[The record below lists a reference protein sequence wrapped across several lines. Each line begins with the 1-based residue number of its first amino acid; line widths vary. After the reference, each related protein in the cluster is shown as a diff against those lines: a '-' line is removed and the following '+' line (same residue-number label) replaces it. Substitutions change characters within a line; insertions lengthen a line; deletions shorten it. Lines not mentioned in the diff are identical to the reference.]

1 MFSVVI
7 PVYNHERFLEKAVA
21 SAIESELV
29 KEVLLC
35 DDGSSDDS
43 AQICAQ
49 IAKKNPEKVKDWS
62 ESPPKNLGAHHR
74 LNQLCLQATQPWI
87 RVLNSDDFFLPTSFE
102 TISLLSFT
110 QKADFISGS
119 LLICDADGVFLGTK
133 KGIFEP
139 EYPLPFELESKAL
152 LSKKDF
158 VSLLLN
164 QNYLATTTNM
174 AFKKSL
180 FLETGGFR
188 DFRYA
193 HDWDFA
199 LRAAFLGNPIWSGA
213 PLAVY
218 RLHGTNTNLEISP
231 HANGELCRLFARLLY
246 DFPEIESNGLNTHLL
261 QTNQHILPWP
271 VSPQRSMKVPTH
283 GKKERILI
291 QDGVPPEAM
300 GNVLLG
306 FAVMEYDFIVVSK
319 SLADSTDAFRAA
331 FWGNIAAIGKGI
343 QLIESKSENM
353 PSLVGRFI
361 RCPQKQEAAGTALQ
375 VADTGKKIPGMITGA
390 DIKIEGDESNEMV
403 QRGWVLA
410 ELERILKKDP
420 KDSRPVIY
428 VLPIFLAV
436 GGVERNTIEVIR
448 TLQEKFNF
456 IVVTSERLS
465 PAQGS
470 LHWQLYDLKVPV
482 VDLAEIA
489 DTEHH
494 LKILTVLSQIIRPD
508 LIWICN
514 GSPWLV
520 EHTTQL
526 RRLFASIPMV
536 DQQVYDT
543 EEGWIQHYDKKGV
556 QSFDHFIA
564 INSKIHKKFINKLRM
579 PAHRVSLIYSALNE
593 APVIAASRLIC
604 KRMDARRNLEIPE
617 SFDKVFIFIGRLTDQ
632 KRPLAF
638 LELVRDAQKTNK
650 STYFLMIGDGEMAAE
665 CDRFIEKNYLR
676 NILRIPFHPL
686 TPEVIALADG
696 MIITSIYE
704 GLPIAMLEALAVG
717 IPVLATDVGDIRLVL
732 EEYGSGLVGDHIDQ
746 DGKSKLQVG
755 EWEDFIQNFQSLQN
769 CALKSRKSII
779 ARFGSAT
786 ISDQYEK
793 LFTSCMQASC
803 RKSCNGN
810 PK

>member
-7 PVYNHERFLEKAVA
+7 PVYNHARFLEKAVA

-35 DDGSSDDS
+35 DDGSSDNS

-49 IAKKNPEKVKDWS
+49 IAIKNPEKVKDCS
-62 ESPPKNLGAHHR
+62 ESQPKNLGAHQR

-119 LLICDADGVFLGTK
+119 LFICDEDGVFLGTK

-139 EYPLPFELESKAL
+139 EYPVPIEVEGKAL

-158 VSLLLN
+158 VPLLLN

-199 LRAAFLGNPIWSGA
+199 LRAAFLGNPIWSAA

-218 RLHGTNTNLEISP
+218 RLHGKNTNLEISP
-231 HANGELCRLFARLLY
+231 HANGELCRLFASLLNE
-246 DFPEIESNGLNTHLL
+246 FPSIESNGFNAHLL
-261 QTNQHILPWP
+261 QTNQHIAPWP
-271 VSPQRSMKVPTH
+271 ASPPRSIRVPPTH
-283 GKKERILI
+283 EKKERILI

-300 GNVLLG
+300 GNVLLSL
-306 FAVMEYDFIVVSK
+306 AVMEYNFVVVSK
-319 SLADSTDAFRAA
+319 SLADSTDVFRAA

-343 QLIESKSENM
+343 HLIEGKSKNL
-353 PSLVGRFI
+353 PALRGRFI
-361 RCPQKQEAAGTALQ
+361 RCPQKQ
-375 VADTGKKIPGMITGA
+375 ADVTERIHPPDSKKIPGKISGA
-390 DIKIEGDESNEMV
+390 DIRIEGDESDERV

-420 KDSRPVIY
+420 RDSRPVIY

-448 TLQEKFNF
+448 ALQEKFNF

-465 PAQGS
+465 TAQGS

-494 LKILTVLSQIIRPD
+494 LKILTVLSQIIPPD

-520 EHTTQL
+520 KHATHL
-526 RRLFASIPMV
+526 RRLFANIPMV

-617 SFDKVFIFIGRLTDQ
+617 SFDKVFIFIGRLTEQ
-632 KRPLAF
+632 KQPLSF
-638 LELVRDAQKTNK
+638 LEIVRHAQTAHP
-650 STYFLMIGDGEMAAE
+650 STYFLMVGNGEMAGD
-665 CDRFIEKNYLR
+665 CDRFIRR
-676 NILRIPFHPL
+676 NGLHNIRWIPFHPL

-755 EWEDFIQNFQSLQN
+755 EWEEFIQNFQSLQS

-803 RKSCNGN
+803 RKSRNGN

>member
-1 MFSVVI
+1 VFSVVI
-7 PVYNHERFLEKAVA
+7 PVYNHARFLEKAAA

-29 KEVLLC
+29 EEVLLC

-49 IAKKNPEKVKDWS
+49 IAKKNPEKVKDCS
-62 ESPPKNLGAHHR
+62 ESWPKNVGAHHR

-87 RVLNSDDFFLPTSFE
+87 RVLNSDDFFLPNSFE

-110 QKADFISGS
+110 QKADFVSGS
-119 LLICDADGVFLGTK
+119 LLICDLDDVFIGTK

-139 EYPLPFELESKAL
+139 EYPLTFEMESKAL

-158 VSLLLN
+158 VPLLLN

-180 FLETGGFR
+180 FVETGGFR

-199 LRAAFLGNPIWSGA
+199 LRAAFLGTPIWSA
-213 PLAVY
+213 TPLAVY
-218 RLHGTNTNLEISP
+218 RLHGKNTNLEFSP
-231 HANGELCRLFARLLY
+231 HANGELCRLFASLLNE
-246 DFPEIESNGLNTHLL
+246 FPEIESIGLNKHLL
-261 QTNQHILPWP
+261 QTNQHIFPWP
-271 VSPQRSMKVPTH
+271 ATPHRSVRIPNH
-283 GKKERILI
+283 GKKGQILI
-291 QDGVPPEAM
+291 QNGVPPEAM

-343 QLIESKSENM
+343 QLIEGKDKNT
-353 PSLVGRFI
+353 PSLVGRFM
-361 RCPQKQEAAGTALQ
+361 RCPQKQ
-375 VADTGKKIPGMITGA
+375 ADVTERIHLPDLKKIPGKISGA
-390 DIKIEGDESNEMV
+390 DIRIEGDESDERV
-403 QRGWVLA
+403 QRGWVFA
-410 ELERILKKDP
+410 ELERIFHKDP
-420 KDSRPVIY
+420 KDRRPVIY

-448 TLQEKFNF
+448 ALQEKFRF
-456 IVVTSERLS
+456 IVITSERLS

-489 DTEHH
+489 DTENH
-494 LKILTVLSQIIRPD
+494 LKILTALSQIIPPD

-520 EHTTQL
+520 EHATHL
-526 RRLFASIPMV
+526 RRLFANVPIV

-543 EEGWIQHYDKKGV
+543 EEGWIQYYDKKGI

-564 INSKIHKKFINKLRM
+564 INSKIRNKFIQEIKI
-579 PAHRVSLIYSALNE
+579 PTHRVSLIYPAFNREPVLSARLLGS
-593 APVIAASRLIC
+593 SRLNG
-604 KRMDARRNLEIPE
+604 RRELGIPE
-617 SFDKVFIFIGRLTDQ
+617 YFDKLFIFVGRLTDQ
-632 KRPLAF
+632 KNPLSF
-638 LELVRDAQKTNK
+638 LELVRSAQKTHP
-650 STYFLMIGDGEMAAE
+650 TAFFIMIGDGEMAAK
-665 CDRFIEKNYLR
+665 CDEFIKANHII
-676 NILRIPFHPL
+676 NIRRISYHPRP
-686 TPEVIALADG
+686 PEIMVFADG

-732 EEYGSGLVGDHIDQ
+732 EEYGSGVVSNDMQ
-746 DGKSKLQVG
+746 ADGPPQLKLKD
-755 EWEDFIQNFQSLQN
+755 WENFVQNHKNLQN
-769 CALKSRKSII
+769 CAQANKDKVLSSFDSK
-779 ARFGSAT
+779 A
-786 ISDQYEK
+786 ISNQYEK
-793 LFTSCMQASC
+793 LFSEST
-803 RKSCNGN
+803 KHT
-810 PK
+810 

>member
-180 FLETGGFR
+180 FLEAGGFR

-199 LRAAFLGNPIWSGA
+199 LRAAFLGNPIWSVA

-218 RLHGTNTNLEISP
+218 RLHGKNTNLEISP
-231 HANGELCRLFARLLY
+231 HANGELCRLFASLLNE
-246 DFPEIESNGLNTHLL
+246 FPEIESNGLNTHLL
-261 QTNQHILPWP
+261 KTNQHILPWP
-271 VSPQRSMKVPTH
+271 ARPTRSTENPDQK
-283 GKKERILI
+283 KKERILI

-319 SLADSTDAFRAA
+319 SLTDSTDVFRAA

-343 QLIESKSENM
+343 QLIEGKSENM

-361 RCPQKQEAAGTALQ
+361 RCPQKQ
-375 VADTGKKIPGMITGA
+375 ADVTERMHLPDLKKVPGKISGA
-390 DIKIEGDESNEMV
+390 DIRIEGDESDERV

-410 ELERILKKDP
+410 ELERIFKKDP

-448 TLQEKFNF
+448 ALQEKFNF

-494 LKILTVLSQIIRPD
+494 LKILTVLSQIIPPD

-520 EHTTQL
+520 EHATHL
-526 RRLFASIPMV
+526 RRLFANIPIV

-564 INSKIHKKFINKLRM
+564 INSKIRTKFIQEIKI
-579 PAHRVSLIYSALNE
+579 PSHRVSLIYPALNRE
-593 APVIAASRLIC
+593 PVLAARQLGSSRSNG
-604 KRMDARRNLEIPE
+604 RRELGIPE
-617 SFDKVFIFIGRLTDQ
+617 SFDKLFIFVGRLTDQ
-632 KRPLAF
+632 KTPLSF
-638 LELVRDAQKTNK
+638 LELVRSAQKTHP
-650 STYFLMIGDGEMAAE
+650 TAYFIMIGDGEMAAD
-665 CDRFIEKNYLR
+665 CDEFIKANR
-676 NILRIPFHPL
+676 MINIRRISYHPRP
-686 TPEVIALADG
+686 PEIMVLADG

-732 EEYGSGLVGDHIDQ
+732 QEYGSGLVGDHIDQ

-755 EWEDFIQNFQSLQN
+755 EWEEFIQNFQSLQS

-803 RKSCNGN
+803 RKSRNGN

>member
-7 PVYNHERFLEKAVA
+7 PVYNHARFLEKAVA

-35 DDGSSDDS
+35 DDGSSDNS

-49 IAKKNPEKVKDWS
+49 IAIKNPEKVKDCS
-62 ESPPKNLGAHHR
+62 ESQPKNLGAHQR

-87 RVLNSDDFFLPTSFE
+87 RVLNSDDFFLPTTFE

-119 LLICDADGVFLGTK
+119 LFICDADGVFLGTK

-139 EYPLPFELESKAL
+139 EYPLPIELESKAL

-158 VSLLLN
+158 VPLLLN

-174 AFKKSL
+174 AFRKSL
-180 FLETGGFR
+180 FLEVGGFR

-199 LRAAFLGNPIWSGA
+199 LRAAFLGNPIWSAA

-218 RLHGTNTNLEISP
+218 RLHGKNTNLEVSP
-231 HANGELCRLFARLLY
+231 HANGELFRLFASLLNE
-246 DFPEIESNGLNTHLL
+246 FPEIESNGLNTHLL

-271 VSPQRSMKVPTH
+271 ASPPRSMRVPAH

-300 GNVLLG
+300 SNVLLSLV
-306 FAVMEYDFIVVSK
+306 VMEYDFVVVSK

-331 FWGNIAAIGKGI
+331 FSGNVAAIGKGI
-343 QLIESKSENM
+343 QLIEGESKNM
-353 PSLVGRFI
+353 PALRGRCI
-361 RCPQKQEAAGTALQ
+361 RCPQKQ
-375 VADTGKKIPGMITGA
+375 ADVTKRIHLPDLKKIPGKISGA
-390 DIKIEGDESNEMV
+390 DIRIEGDEKDEKV
-403 QRGWVLA
+403 QRRWVIA
-410 ELERILKKDP
+410 ELERIFKKDP

-448 TLQEKFNF
+448 ALQEKFNF

-470 LHWQLYDLKVPV
+470 LHWQLYDLKIPV

-494 LKILTVLSQIIRPD
+494 LKVLTVLNQIIPPD

-520 EHTTQL
+520 DHATHI
-526 RRLFASIPMV
+526 RRLFANIPIV

-564 INSKIHKKFINKLRM
+564 INSKIHKKFINKLKM
-579 PAHRVSLIYSALNE
+579 PAHRVSLIYPSLNE
-593 APVIAASRLIC
+593 APVIAASRLISM
-604 KRMDARRNLEIPE
+604 RMDARRNLEIPE

-638 LELVRDAQKTNK
+638 LELVRHAQKTNK
-650 STYFLMIGDGEMAAE
+650 SAYFLMIGDGEMAAE
-665 CDRFIEKNYLR
+665 CDRFIEKNCLH

-746 DGKSKLQVG
+746 DGKAKLQVG

-803 RKSCNGN
+803 KKSRNGN

>member
-7 PVYNHERFLEKAVA
+7 PVYNHARFLEKAVA

-102 TISLLSFT
+102 TISLLGFT

-139 EYPLPFELESKAL
+139 EYPLPIEVEGKPL

-158 VSLLLN
+158 VPLLLN

-199 LRAAFLGNPIWSGA
+199 LRAAFLGSPIWSAA
-213 PLAVY
+213 PLAAY
-218 RLHGTNTNLEISP
+218 RLHGKNTNLEVSP
-231 HANGELCRLFARLLY
+231 HANGEICRLFANLL
-246 DFPEIESNGLNTHLL
+246 DEFPEIESIGLNKKLL
-261 QTNQHILPWP
+261 EENQHIWPWP
-271 VSPQRSMKVPTH
+271 KNPQSRAYITNH
-283 GKKERILI
+283 GTKENIVI
-291 QDGVPPEAM
+291 QDGIPPEAM
-300 GNVLLG
+300 SNVLLG

-319 SLADSTDAFRAA
+319 SLTDSTDVFRAA

-343 QLIESKSENM
+343 QLIEDDDKHM
-353 PSLVGRFI
+353 PSLNGRFI
-361 RCPQKQEAAGTALQ
+361 RCPQKQ
-375 VADTGKKIPGMITGA
+375 ADVTERIHLPDLKKVPGKISGA
-390 DIKIEGDESNEMV
+390 DIRIKGDESDERV
-403 QRGWVLA
+403 DRGWA
-410 ELERILKKDP
+410 MDELERIFQKDP

-494 LKILTVLSQIIRPD
+494 LKILTVLSQIIPPD

-520 EHTTQL
+520 DHATHL
-526 RRLFASIPMV
+526 RRLFANIPIV

-564 INSKIHKKFINKLRM
+564 INSRIYEKFIKELRI
-579 PAHRVSLIYSALNE
+579 PAHRLSLIYPALNE
-593 APVIAASRLIC
+593 DSVIAARKLIATRNVGRLS
-604 KRMDARRNLEIPE
+604 LGIPE
-617 SFDKVFIFIGRLTDQ
+617 SFDKVFIFVGRLTDQ
-632 KRPLAF
+632 KRPLSF
-638 LELVRDAQKTNK
+638 LELVKHVQKTHQQI
-650 STYFLMIGDGEMAAE
+650 YFLMIGDGEMAGV
-665 CDRFIEKNYLR
+665 CDRFIEKNRLR
-676 NILRIPFHPL
+676 NIRRIPFHPRA
-686 TPEVIALADG
+686 PEVNALADG

-732 EEYGSGLVGDHIDQ
+732 EEYGSGLVGDHIDL

-755 EWEDFIQNFQSLQN
+755 EWEEFIQNFQSLQN

-779 ARFGSAT
+779 SRFGSAT
-786 ISDQYEK
+786 ITNQYER
-793 LFTSCMQASC
+793 LFAACMQSSC
-803 RKSCNGN
+803 KKSRNRN

>member
-1 MFSVVI
+1 
-7 PVYNHERFLEKAVA
+7 
-21 SAIESELV
+21 
-29 KEVLLC
+29 
-35 DDGSSDDS
+35 
-43 AQICAQ
+43 
-49 IAKKNPEKVKDWS
+49 
-62 ESPPKNLGAHHR
+62 
-74 LNQLCLQATQPWI
+74 
-87 RVLNSDDFFLPTSFE
+87 
-102 TISLLSFT
+102 
-110 QKADFISGS
+110 
-119 LLICDADGVFLGTK
+119 
-133 KGIFEP
+133 
-139 EYPLPFELESKAL
+139 
-152 LSKKDF
+152 
-158 VSLLLN
+158 
-164 QNYLATTTNM
+164 M
-174 AFKKSL
+174 AFRKSL
-180 FLETGGFR
+180 FLEVGGFR

-199 LRAAFLGNPIWSGA
+199 LRAAFLGNPIWSAA

-218 RLHGTNTNLEISP
+218 RLHGKNTNLEVSP
-231 HANGELCRLFARLLY
+231 HANGELFRLFASLLNE
-246 DFPEIESNGLNTHLL
+246 FPEIESNGLNTHLL

-271 VSPQRSMKVPTH
+271 ASPPRSMRVPAH

-300 GNVLLG
+300 SNVLLSLV
-306 FAVMEYDFIVVSK
+306 VMEYDFVVVSK

-331 FWGNIAAIGKGI
+331 FSGNVAAIGKGI
-343 QLIESKSENM
+343 QLIEGESKNM
-353 PSLVGRFI
+353 PALRGRCI
-361 RCPQKQEAAGTALQ
+361 RCPQKQ
-375 VADTGKKIPGMITGA
+375 ADVTKRIHLPDLKKIPGKISGA
-390 DIKIEGDESNEMV
+390 DIRIEGDEKDEKV
-403 QRGWVLA
+403 QRRWVIA
-410 ELERILKKDP
+410 ELERIFKKDP

-448 TLQEKFNF
+448 ALQEKFNF

-470 LHWQLYDLKVPV
+470 LHWQLYDLKIPV

-494 LKILTVLSQIIRPD
+494 LKVLTVLNQIIPPD

-520 EHTTQL
+520 DHATHI
-526 RRLFASIPMV
+526 RRLFANIPIV

-564 INSKIHKKFINKLRM
+564 INSKIHKKFINKLKM
-579 PAHRVSLIYSALNE
+579 PAHRVSLIYPSLNE
-593 APVIAASRLIC
+593 APVIAASRLISM
-604 KRMDARRNLEIPE
+604 RMDARRNLEIPE

-638 LELVRDAQKTNK
+638 LELVRHAQKTNK
-650 STYFLMIGDGEMAAE
+650 SAYFLMIGDGEMAAE
-665 CDRFIEKNYLR
+665 CDRFIEKNCLH

-746 DGKSKLQVG
+746 DGKAKLQVG

-803 RKSCNGN
+803 KKSRNGN

>member
-7 PVYNHERFLEKAVA
+7 PTYNHARFLEKAVA
-21 SAIESELV
+21 SAIESESV

-35 DDGSSDDS
+35 DDGSSDNS

-62 ESPPKNLGAHHR
+62 ESTPKNLGAHHR

-133 KGIFEP
+133 QGIFEP
-139 EYPLPFELESKAL
+139 EYPLPFEVQGKAL

-158 VSLLLN
+158 VPLLLN

-199 LRAAFLGNPIWSGA
+199 LRAAFLGNPIWSAA

-218 RLHGTNTNLEISP
+218 RLHGKNTNLEVSP
-231 HANGELCRLFARLLY
+231 HANGEICRLFANLL
-246 DFPEIESNGLNTHLL
+246 DEFPEIESNGINTHLL

-271 VSPQRSMKVPTH
+271 ASPRRSIKIPDQK
-283 GKKERILI
+283 KKERILI

-319 SLADSTDAFRAA
+319 SLADSTDVFRAA

-343 QLIESKSENM
+343 KLIEDDDKHM
-353 PSLVGRFI
+353 PSLNGRFI

-375 VADTGKKIPGMITGA
+375 VADTAKKIPSMITGA
-390 DIKIEGDESNEMV
+390 DIRIEGDESDERV
-403 QRGWVLA
+403 DRGWAIA
-410 ELERILKKDP
+410 ELERIFKKDP

-448 TLQEKFNF
+448 GLQEKFYF
-456 IVVTSERLS
+456 IVITSERLS

-494 LKILTVLSQIIRPD
+494 LKILTVLSQIISPD

-520 EHTTQL
+520 DHATHL
-526 RRLFASIPMV
+526 RRLFANIPIV

-543 EEGWIQHYDKKGV
+543 KEGWIQHYDKKGV

-564 INSKIHKKFINKLRM
+564 INSRIYEKFIKELRI
-579 PAHRVSLIYSALNE
+579 PAHRLSLIYSALNE
-593 APVIAASRLIC
+593 DPVIAARKLIATRNVGRLS
-604 KRMDARRNLEIPE
+604 LGIPE
-617 SFDKVFIFIGRLTDQ
+617 SFDKVFIFVGRLTDQ
-632 KRPLAF
+632 KRPLSF
-638 LELVRDAQKTNK
+638 LELVKHVQKTHQQI
-650 STYFLMIGDGEMAAE
+650 YFLMIGDGEMAGV
-665 CDRFIEKNYLR
+665 CDRFIEKNSLR
-676 NILRIPFHPL
+676 NIHRIPFHPR
-686 TPEVIALADG
+686 TPEVNALADG

-732 EEYGSGLVGDHIDQ
+732 EQYGSGLVGDHIDQ

-755 EWEDFIQNFQSLQN
+755 EWKDFIQNLQSLQN

-786 ISDQYEK
+786 ICDQYEK

-803 RKSCNGN
+803 KKPRNGN

>member
-7 PVYNHERFLEKAVA
+7 PVYNHARFLEKAVA
-21 SAIESELV
+21 SAIDSELV

-49 IAKKNPEKVKDWS
+49 IAKKTPEKIKNCSDS
-62 ESPPKNLGAHHR
+62 SPKNIGAHHR

-87 RVLNSDDFFLPTSFE
+87 RVLNSDDFFLPNSFE

-119 LLICDADGVFLGTK
+119 LLICDLDGVFIGSK

-158 VSLLLN
+158 VPLLLN

-199 LRAAFLGNPIWSGA
+199 LRAAFLGSPIWSAA
-213 PLAVY
+213 PLVAY
-218 RLHGTNTNLEISP
+218 RLHGKNTNLEISP
-231 HANGELCRLFARLLY
+231 HANGELCRLFASLLNE
-246 DFPEIESNGLNTHLL
+246 FPEIESIGLNKHLL
-261 QTNQHILPWP
+261 QTNQHIFPWP
-271 VSPQRSMKVPTH
+271 ATPQRSIRIPNH
-283 GKKERILI
+283 GKKGQILI
-291 QDGVPPEAM
+291 QNGVPPEAM

-306 FAVMEYDFIVVSK
+306 FAVMEYDFIIVSK
-319 SLADSTDAFRAA
+319 SLADSNDAFRAA
-331 FWGNIAAIGKGI
+331 FWGNMAAIGKGV
-343 QLIESKSENM
+343 QLIEGKDKNT
-353 PSLVGRFI
+353 PSLVGRFM
-361 RCPQKQEAAGTALQ
+361 RCPQRQ
-375 VADTGKKIPGMITGA
+375 ADVTEIIHLPDLKKIPGKISGA
-390 DIKIEGDESNEMV
+390 DIRIEGDESDERV
-403 QRGWVLA
+403 QRGWVFP
-410 ELERILKKDP
+410 ELERIFHKDP
-420 KDSRPVIY
+420 KDRRPVIY

-448 TLQEKFNF
+448 ALQEKFYF

-494 LKILTVLSQIIRPD
+494 LKILTVLSQIIPPD

-520 EHTTQL
+520 DHATHL
-526 RRLFASIPMV
+526 RRLFANIPIV
-536 DQQVYDT
+536 DQQVYDM

-564 INSKIHKKFINKLRM
+564 INSKIHKKFINKLRI
-579 PAHRVSLIYSALNE
+579 PDHRISLIYHALNE
-593 APVIAASRLIC
+593 AQVIAASLLIST
-604 KRMDARRNLEIPE
+604 RMDARRNLEIPE
-617 SFDKVFIFIGRLTDQ
+617 SLDKVFIFIGRLTDQ

-638 LELVRDAQKTNK
+638 LELVRYAQKTNK
-650 STYFLMIGDGEMAAE
+650 SAYFLMIGDGEMAAA
-665 CDRFIEKNYLR
+665 CDRFIEKNCLR

-686 TPEVIALADG
+686 TPELIALADG

-732 EEYGSGLVGDHIDQ
+732 EDYGSGVVGDHIDQ

-755 EWEDFIQNFQSLQN
+755 DWEDFIQNLQSLQN

-786 ISDQYEK
+786 ICDQYEK
-793 LFTSCMQASC
+793 LFTSCMQPSC
-803 RKSCNGN
+803 KKSRNGN

>member
-7 PVYNHERFLEKAVA
+7 PVYNHARFLEKAVA

-49 IAKKNPEKVKDWS
+49 IAKQNPQKVKDWS

-119 LLICDADGVFLGTK
+119 LLICDEDGVFLSTK

-139 EYPLPFELESKAL
+139 EYPLPIEVEGKAL

-158 VSLLLN
+158 MPLLLN

-180 FLETGGFR
+180 FLEIGGFR

-199 LRAAFLGNPIWSGA
+199 LRAAFLGDPIWSAA

-218 RLHGTNTNLEISP
+218 RLHGKNTNLEVSP
-231 HANGELCRLFARLLY
+231 HANGELCRLFASLLNE
-246 DFPEIESNGLNTHLL
+246 FPEIESNGLNIHLL

-271 VSPQRSMKVPTH
+271 VSPPRSMRVPTH

-300 GNVLLG
+300 GNVLLSL
-306 FAVMEYDFIVVSK
+306 AVMEYDFVVVSK
-319 SLADSTDAFRAA
+319 SLTDSTDVFRAA

-343 QLIESKSENM
+343 QLIEGESKNM
-353 PSLVGRFI
+353 PALRGRFI
-361 RCPQKQEAAGTALQ
+361 RCPQKQAD
-375 VADTGKKIPGMITGA
+375 VAEGIHLPVLKKIPGKISGA
-390 DIKIEGDESNEMV
+390 DIRIEGDESDERV
-403 QRGWVLA
+403 QRKWAIG
-410 ELERILKKDP
+410 ELERILQKDP

-436 GGVERNTIEVIR
+436 GGVERNTIELIR
-448 TLQEKFNF
+448 ALREKFYF
-456 IVVTSERLS
+456 IVITSERLS

-470 LHWQLYDLKVPV
+470 LHWQLYDLKIPV

-494 LKILTVLSQIIRPD
+494 LKVLTVLNQIIPPD

-520 EHTTQL
+520 DHATHL
-526 RRLFASIPMV
+526 RRLFANIPIV

-564 INSKIHKKFINKLRM
+564 INSKIRAKFIQEIKI
-579 PAHRVSLIYSALNE
+579 PSHRVSLIYPSLNSE
-593 APVIAASRLIC
+593 PVLAARQLGSSRSNGRKELG
-604 KRMDARRNLEIPE
+604 IPE
-617 SFDKVFIFIGRLTDQ
+617 SFDKLFIFVGRLTDQ
-632 KRPLAF
+632 KNPLSF
-638 LELVRDAQKTNK
+638 LELVRSAQKTHP
-650 STYFLMIGDGEMAAE
+650 TAYFIMIGNGEMAAD
-665 CDRFIEKNYLR
+665 CDEFIKTNR
-676 NILRIPFHPL
+676 IINIRRISYHPRP
-686 TPEVIALADG
+686 PEIMVLADG
-696 MIITSIYE
+696 IIITSNYE

-732 EEYGSGLVGDHIDQ
+732 EKYASGLVSAKADKL
-746 DGKSKLQVG
+746 GKPALD
-755 EWEDFIQNFQSLQN
+755 WELCDDFIRQLP
-769 CALKSRKSII
+769 ALTAAAAASSKQLIGE
-779 ARFGSAT
+779 FGSLK
-786 ISDQYEK
+786 ICNQYNT
-793 LFTSCMQASC
+793 LFDRLIAPC
-803 RKSCNGN
+803 
-810 PK
+810 

>member
-7 PVYNHERFLEKAVA
+7 PVYNHEKFLEKAVS
-21 SAIESELV
+21 SAIDSELV

-35 DDGSSDDS
+35 DDGSSDNS

-49 IAKKNPEKVKDWS
+49 IAKKNPEKVKDFS
-62 ESPPKNLGAHHR
+62 ESSPKNVGAHHR

-87 RVLNSDDFFLPTSFE
+87 RVLNSDDFFLPNSFE

-119 LLICDADGVFLGTK
+119 LLICDLDGVFISTK

-139 EYPLPFELESKAL
+139 EYPLPFKLESKAL

-158 VSLLLN
+158 VPLLLN
-164 QNYLATTTNM
+164 QNYLATTSNM
-174 AFKKSL
+174 AFTKSL
-180 FLETGGFR
+180 FVKTGGFR

-199 LRAAFLGNPIWSGA
+199 LRAAFLGKPIWSAA

-218 RLHGTNTNLEISP
+218 RLHGKNTNLEITP
-231 HANGELCRLFARLLY
+231 HANGELCRLFANLL
-246 DFPEIESNGLNTHLL
+246 DEFPEIESIGLNQHLL
-261 QTNQHILPWP
+261 QANQHISPWP
-271 VSPQRSMKVPTH
+271 YCPRETLRLATDGTKR
-283 GKKERILI
+283 EILI
-291 QDGVPPEAM
+291 QDGIPPEAM

-343 QLIESKSENM
+343 QLIEGKGKNM

-361 RCPQKQEAAGTALQ
+361 RCPQKQVDGTEKINLP
-375 VADTGKKIPGMITGA
+375 DLKKIPGKISGA
-390 DIKIEGDESNEMV
+390 DIRIEGDESDERFH
-403 QRGWVLA
+403 RGCALA
-410 ELERILKKDP
+410 ELERIFKKDLT
-420 KDSRPVIY
+420 DSRPVIF

-436 GGVERNTIEVIR
+436 GGVERNTIEVIHALR
-448 TLQEKFNF
+448 EKFYF

-465 PAQGS
+465 PDQGS

-494 LKILTVLSQIIRPD
+494 LKILTVLSQIIPPD

-520 EHTTQL
+520 EHATHL
-526 RRLFASIPMV
+526 RRLFANLPIV

-543 EEGWIQHYDKKGV
+543 KEGWIQHYDKKGI

-564 INSKIHKKFINKLRM
+564 INKKIYKTFTSRIKIPH
-579 PAHRVSLIYSALNE
+579 HRVSMIYHCLNE
-593 APVIAASRLIC
+593 ESINRARSVVGTRET
-604 KRMDARRNLEIPE
+604 ARRNLGI
-617 SFDKVFIFIGRLTDQ
+617 SAAFDKIFIFVGRLTEQ
-632 KRPLAF
+632 KQPLSF
-638 LELVRDAQKTNK
+638 LEIARHAQTAHP
-650 STYFLMIGDGEMAAE
+650 STCFLMVGNGELAGD
-665 CDRFIEKNYLR
+665 CDRFIRR
-676 NILRIPFHPL
+676 NGLHNIRWIPYHPQP
-686 TPEVIALADG
+686 PELMAIADG

-717 IPVLATDVGDIRLVL
+717 IPVLTTDVGDIRLVL
-732 EEYGSGLVGDHIDQ
+732 EEYGAGLVSDSTSADGTPQLTLKVWGNFVQDH
-746 DGKSKLQVG
+746 K
-755 EWEDFIQNFQSLQN
+755 NLQN
-769 CALKSRKSII
+769 CAETNKDKVVS
-779 ARFGSAT
+779 RFGSSR
-786 ISDQYEK
+786 ISEQYGK
-793 LFTSCMQASC
+793 LFSEKIVSNKPRGAINMH
-803 RKSCNGN
+803 
-810 PK
+810 

>member
-7 PVYNHERFLEKAVA
+7 PVYNHARFLEKAVA

-158 VSLLLN
+158 VPLLLN

-180 FLETGGFR
+180 FLKAGGFR

-199 LRAAFLGNPIWSGA
+199 LRAAFLGNPIWSAA

-218 RLHGTNTNLEISP
+218 RLHGKNTNLEVSP
-231 HANGELCRLFARLLY
+231 HANGELCRLFAGLLNE
-246 DFPEIESNGLNTHLL
+246 FPEIESNGLNAYLL
-261 QTNQHILPWP
+261 QANQHILPWP
-271 VSPQRSMKVPTH
+271 ASPPKSMRVPTH

-291 QDGVPPEAM
+291 QDGVSPEAM

-331 FWGNIAAIGKGI
+331 FSGNVAAIGKGI
-343 QLIESKSENM
+343 QLIEGESKNM
-353 PSLVGRFI
+353 PALRGRFI
-361 RCPQKQEAAGTALQ
+361 RCPQKQ
-375 VADTGKKIPGMITGA
+375 ADVTGRIHLPDLKKIPGKISGA
-390 DIKIEGDESNEMV
+390 DIMIEGDESDE
-403 QRGWVLA
+403 RIHREWAIA

-420 KDSRPVIY
+420 KDSQPVIY

-494 LKILTVLSQIIRPD
+494 LKILTVLSQIIPPD

-520 EHTTQL
+520 DHATHL
-526 RRLFASIPMV
+526 RRLFANIPIV

-564 INSKIHKKFINKLRM
+564 INSKIHKKFIKKLRI
-579 PAHRVSLIYSALNE
+579 PAHRVSLIYSSLNE
-593 APVIAASRLIC
+593 APVIAASRLMSM
-604 KRMDARRNLEIPE
+604 RMDVRRNLKIPE

-632 KRPLAF
+632 KRPLEF
-638 LELVRDAQKTNK
+638 LDLVRHVQTTH
-650 STYFLMIGDGEMAAE
+650 SSIYFLMIGDGEMAGE
-665 CDRFIEKNYLR
+665 CDRFIEKNSLR
-676 NILRIPFHPL
+676 NIHRIPFHPR
-686 TPEVIALADG
+686 TPEVVAIADG

-717 IPVLATDVGDIRLVL
+717 TPVLATDVGDIRLVL
-732 EEYGSGLVGDHIDQ
+732 EEYGSGIVSQHIDK
-746 DGKSKLQVG
+746 DGKAKIQLK
-755 EWEDFIQNFQSLQN
+755 EWEEFIKTLPSLQKN
-769 CALKSRKSII
+769 AGSNRSKILS
-779 ARFGSAT
+779 RFGSSK
-786 ISDQYEK
+786 ISYQYAE
-793 LFTSCMQASC
+793 LFTSCMQVAC
-803 RKSCNGN
+803 KKSSNGN
-810 PK
+810 QK